1 MIEIYTDGSCL
12 TNPGNGGWAA
22 IINEDG
28 KIKKISGNEKNTT
41 NNRMEL
47 MAPINALKNIKSEE
61 EINIYTDGSCLS
73 NPGDGGWAAI
83 ISINGEIKEISGSE
97 KNTTNNRMELLA
109 PIRALKEMKQS
120 DQIEIYTDS
129 QYVKLGIT
137 EWINTWVVNNWK
149 TSKKEDVKNKDLWV
163 ELYDLNKSLNVKW
176 NWVKAHAGNIMNE
189 KVDLLAKKA
198 ANLN

>member
-1 MIEIYTDGSCL
+1 MI
-12 TNPGNGGWAA
+12 
-22 IINEDG
+22 
-28 KIKKISGNEKNTT
+28 K
-41 NNRMEL
+41 
-47 MAPINALKNIKSEE
+47 
-61 EINIYTDGSCLS
+61 IYTDGSCLS

-176 NWVKAHAGNIMNE
+176 NWIKAHAGNAMNE